1 MAQRKGF
8 NFVRS
13 FTSSFGTIFTHD
25 LGSCAPRPVS
35 VCFEYVLDGGVDVA
49 CHEFSSFLVVVVL
62 AAHNGG
68 VYCAGDSFRVFAES
82 FMFYR
87 VFVEGCGL
95 FLFMDD
101 GFDGCVKLLGITR
114 KKIL

>member
-1 MAQRKGF
+1 
-8 NFVRS
+8 
-13 FTSSFGTIFTHD
+13 
-25 LGSCAPRPVS
+25 
-35 VCFEYVLDGGVDVA
+35 
-49 CHEFSSFLVVVVL
+49 VVVVL

-68 VYCAGDSFRVFAES
+68 VCYAADSFGVFAEC
-82 FMFYR
+82 FMFIR

-101 GFDGCVKLLGITR
+101 GFDGCVMLLGITR